1 MSVVVS
7 YNRQL
12 LFALIFVFILL
23 LAIEGT
29 LRTFEWIY
37 PSCVMVDSESQQFV
51 DIFKLRQM
59 CLDVQ
64 QLNFQQF
71 DGYKLYEPDQHF
83 STVNINSEGFRG
95 DEFFPQKDNSTYRVF
110 LIGGSTA
117 FGSGATSDDTTIPG
131 SLQKQFEEI
140 NPELNV
146 EIINAGVPA
155 ANSNTENKLI
165 FDKIIGYEPDL
176 LIFYDGWNDAWHR
189 NLILSEI
196 DSSHT
201 EKTITS
207 SKVNSGIID
216 FFQNKL
222 KIYKTPLVLY
232 KHFFWGKTTHYQGDV
247 NTEDFIKV
255 SEKISLNW
263 KEKKSEICTLG
274 ENKSFKTIVILQ
286 PILDT
291 GNKPYS
297 KSEKELI
304 PKTQFDIET
313 VELLNKLEKPLSELN
328 GICDQV
334 VDLRNVF
341 DDVSYPIYFDFGH
354 MNNYG
359 NEIIAEKIYKKILPI
374 VLEDISK

>member
-7 YNRQL
+7 YNRQFI
-12 LFALIFVFILL
+12 FALIFTFIIL

>member
-7 YNRQL
+7 YNRQFI
-12 LFALIFVFILL
+12 FALIFTFIIL

-29 LRTFEWIY
+29 ARAFEWIY

-165 FDKIIGYEPDL
+165 FDKIIGYDPDL

-232 KHFFWGKTTHYQGDV
+232 KHFFWGKTTHYQGDI

-359 NEIIAEKIYKKILPI
+359 NEIIAEKIYKKILPT
-374 VLEDISK
+374 VLKDISK

>member
-37 PSCVMVDSESQQFV
+37 PGCVMVDSESQQFV

-95 DEFFPQKDNSTYRVF
+95 EEFFSQKDNSTYRVF

-165 FDKIIGYEPDL
+165 FDKIIGYDPDL

-201 EKTITS
+201 DKTITS

-222 KIYKTPLVLY
+222 KIYKTPLILY
-232 KHFFWGKTTHYQGDV
+232 KHFFWGKTTHYQGDI
-247 NTEDFIKV
+247 NTEDFLKI

-297 KSEKELI
+297 KSEKELL

-313 VELLNKLEKPLSELN
+313 VDLLNKLEKPLSELN
-328 GICDQV
+328 DICDQV
-334 VDLRNVF
+334 IDLRNAF
-341 DDVSYPIYFDFGH
+341 DDVSNPIYFDFGH
-354 MNNYG
+354 MNDYG
-359 NEIIAEKIYKKILPI
+359 NEIIAEKIYENILPI